1 MLLLTAGWH
10 ISDIIF
16 KLQNPTERCQ
26 LYPTCCLQC
35 RSECCDEERCCFS
48 PLLYLQLQQPAMQWS
63 SSSTLHLCRP
73 LQLIDSIHHKCVCVC
88 VCVCVCG
95 DIMDQSEC
103 SRHVCN
109 EQEGE
114 ESITAG
120 QRWVRFIFRRRSLQ
134 ITGVQVA
141 ALIHL
146 NYSCCKLRFH
156 ALVLVMCAL
165 TSLN

>member
-1 MLLLTAGWH
+1 MLLLTAGWN

-16 KLQNPTERCQ
+16 KLQNPTERCH
-26 LYPTCCLQC
+26 LYLMCCLQC
-35 RSECCDEERCCFS
+35 QSDCCKEERCCFS
-48 PLLYLQLQQPAMQWS
+48 PLLYLHLKQQVMQWS
-63 SSSTLHLCRP
+63 SFSQSASLPPITAHRVHSS
-73 LQLIDSIHHKCVCVC
+73 QVCVC

-103 SRHVCN
+103 SRHVCKGR
-109 EQEGE
+109 EGE

-120 QRWVRFIFRRRSLQ
+120 QLGVRFFFRRRSLQ
-134 ITGVQVA
+134 IRGVQVA
-141 ALIHL
+141 ALIYL
-146 NYSCCKLRFH
+146 NYSCCKLWFH